1 MSSKMKSYLR
11 KLDLMIL
18 LFSGL
23 TAAAQ
28 DRIYQIKSPD
38 QSLSVTF
45 GLRRAGTLFYSV
57 NRNNVVVLEQ
67 SKLGLIRQD
76 AEFTRDLKLIS
87 ASDITLATDQYELL
101 NAKRKLN
108 KYIANKQVFHL
119 SNATGAKL
127 DVIFQVSNDGVA
139 FRYYFPE
146 KSAVVKK
153 ITLEA
158 TSFNFAENAKGWLQP
173 MADSQT
179 GFEHS
184 NPSYEENYQQG
195 IAVGKPSP
203 IRAGW
208 VYPALFQSGD
218 TWALITEST
227 PEKDYCYT
235 RLNAVSPNGEYSI
248 GFPQGPEVFSAGA
261 ALYPESALP
270 WYTPWRII
278 GLGSLKTIV
287 ESTLGTDLAKPALK
301 IDASFIKP
309 GISSWSWVLLK
320 DDSTVFNVQKRFIDY
335 AADMK
340 WDYCLVDAEWDKRI
354 GYEKTAELAAYAK
367 KKDIGLILWYNSAGT
382 WNTVPFT
389 PRNMLL
395 TKESRVTEFAKLEK
409 MGVKGVKIDFF
420 GGDGQSFV
428 QYYQDIL
435 QDASDHHIL
444 VNFHGATLPRGL
456 QRTYPNLMTMESIK
470 GMEFRTFS
478 QETEDMQPVHCTTI
492 PFTRNVFDPMDYTP
506 MVLYK
511 IPNIKRSTTNGFELA
526 LPVLFLSGI
535 QHIAET
541 PEGMSHVPGYVKEML
556 KTLPG
561 NWDDVRFIDGFP
573 GKRVVIARRSGT
585 RWFVAGING
594 EKEDKELTLD
604 LSFINSTGKMIT
616 DGTQDLSFVQSG
628 VIPSR
633 NTTVKVKAAGGFV
646 IVFE

>member
-1 MSSKMKSYLR
+1 MK
-11 KLDLMIL
+11 KLNLMIL
-18 LFSGL
+18 LFSGM

-28 DRIYQIKSPD
+28 DKIYQIKSPD

-45 GLRRAGTLFYSV
+45 GLRRTGTLFYSL

-76 AEFTRDLKLIS
+76 ADFSRNLKLIS
-87 ASDITLATDQYELL
+87 ASDITITTDQYELL
-101 NAKRKLN
+101 TAKRKLN
-108 KYIANKQVFHL
+108 QYTANKQVFHL

-127 DVIFQVSNDGVA
+127 DIIFQVSNDGVA

-146 KSAVVKK
+146 KSTVVKK
-153 ITLEA
+153 ITVEA
-158 TSFNFAENAKGWLQP
+158 TSYNFAENAKGWLQP
-173 MADSQT
+173 MADAQT

-208 VYPALFQSGD
+208 VYPALFQAGD
-218 TWALITEST
+218 TWVVITESA
-227 PEKDYCYT
+227 PERNYCYT
-235 RLNAVSPNGEYSI
+235 RLNALSPNGEYSI
-248 GFPQGPEVFSAGA
+248 SFPQGPEVFSAGA
-261 ALYPESALP
+261 ALNPESELP

-278 GLGSLKTIV
+278 GVGSLKTIV
-287 ESTLGTDLAKPALK
+287 ESTLGTDLAKPALNM
-301 IDASFIKP
+301 DASFIKP
-309 GISSWSWVLLK
+309 GKSAWSWVLLK

-335 AADMK
+335 AKDMK
-340 WDYCLVDAEWDKRI
+340 WDYCLVDAEWDKKI
-354 GYEKTAELAAYAK
+354 GYEKIAELAAYAK

-389 PRNMLL
+389 PRNLLL

-409 MGVKGVKIDFF
+409 MGIKGVKIDFF

-435 QDASDHHIL
+435 QDAADHHIL

-470 GMEFRTFS
+470 GMEFRTFL
-478 QETEDMQPVHCTTI
+478 QANEDMQPVHCTTI
-492 PFTRNVFDPMDYTP
+492 PYTRNVYDPMDYTP

-535 QHIAET
+535 QHFAET

-556 KTLPG
+556 KTLPAS
-561 NWDDVRFIDGFP
+561 WDDVRFIDGFP

-616 DGTQDLSFVQSG
+616 DGAQDLSFVQSD

-633 NTTVKVKAAGGFV
+633 NTLVKVKAAGGFV